1 MVEKEK
7 LTQIVKEV
15 QRDAGKFE
23 LLYSQIINKVYFWC
37 YTVIGN
43 ETDAKD
49 AAQEAMVDIY
59 RNIPSLQNPEMFNTW
74 MYRLVRNNCL
84 TYIRL
89 HKKKEVEFLHDE
101 DYRES
106 FETTLKEER
115 RDNMPHEAY
124 DLKETK
130 ELITSFINN
139 LPKRQKEVITLYY
152 LDEMK
157 IGEIAE
163 VLDYNVGSVK
173 SRLHAGRKSLE
184 TQISEYQIKNNVK
197 LYTAPLLP
205 MIGLILNEYR
215 EEMCG
220 NQDLHFDNNAFKATN
235 TTAVSN
241 VATIISGKVLAVA
254 IVTVVTIIASVVGA
268 RYWNQTNDGSS
279 VIKLSDSMVVDVDMF
294 NKANS
299 NPYIESIN
307 YETFPTKDSLE
318 IVIKLKKN
326 VDEKDIEI
334 SSDSKQLSFEKDK
347 KDITFKVAENGKYTV
362 EINNKRVTFTIDVI
376 DPYAPQLL
384 SIDNYGSYLQLHVDD
399 ELSQVDYE
407 LSYVEYDGEQYII
420 TNDLKVMGKFKGK
433 IEVSIYIDENCYRKY
448 LILTN

>member
-15 QRDAGKFE
+15 QKDAGKFE
-23 LLYSQIINKVYFWC
+23 ILYSQIINKVYFWC

-49 AAQEAMVDIY
+49 ATQEAMVDIY
-59 RNIPSLQNPEMFNTW
+59 RNIQSLQNPEMFSTW

-197 LYTAPLLP
+197 LYTVPLLP
-205 MIGLILNEYR
+205 MIGSILNESR
-215 EEMCG
+215 EEMCSS
-220 NQDLHFDNNAFKATN
+220 QDLHFDNNVFKATN
-235 TTAVSN
+235 ATAVTN

-254 IVTVVTIIASVVGA
+254 ITAVVTIIASVVAAG
-268 RYWNQTNDGSS
+268 YWNQGSDESS
-279 VIKLSDSMVVDVDMF
+279 VINLDDAMIVDIDMF

-326 VDEKDIEI
+326 IDEKDIEI
-334 SSDSKQLSFEKDK
+334 SLDLKQLSFEKDK
-347 KDITFKVAENGKYTV
+347 KDITFKAKENGKYTV
-362 EINNKRVTFTIDVI
+362 AINGKRVTFKIAIIDSF
-376 DPYAPQLL
+376 APQLL
-384 SIDNYGSYLQLHVDD
+384 SIDNYGNYLQLHVDD
-399 ELSQVDYE
+399 ELSQVDYD
-407 LSYVEYDGEQYII
+407 LSYVEYDGKQYKI
-420 TNDLKVMGKFKGK
+420 TNDLSVIGKFKGE

-448 LILTN
+448 LVIIN

>member
-59 RNIPSLQNPEMFNTW
+59 RNIPSLQHPEMFNTW

-106 FETTLKEER
+106 YETTLKEER
-115 RDNMPHEAY
+115 RDNMPDEAY

-215 EEMCG
+215 EDMCS

-235 TTAVSN
+235 ATAVTN

-254 IVTVVTIIASVVGA
+254 IAAVVTIIASVVA
-268 RYWNQTNDGSS
+268 ASYWNQGSDESS
-279 VIKLSDSMVVDVDMF
+279 VINLDDVVIADVDMF

-307 YETFPTKDSLE
+307 YETFPAKDSLE

-326 VDEKDIEI
+326 IDEKDIEI
-334 SSDSKQLSFEKDK
+334 SSDLKQLSFK
-347 KDITFKVAENGKYTV
+347 KNKKEVTFEVTENSKYTV
-362 EINNKRVTFTIDVI
+362 EINKKRVMFNIDVI

-384 SIDNYGSYLQLHVDD
+384 SIDNYGNYLQLHMDD
-399 ELSQVDYE
+399 ELSQVDYD
-407 LSYVEYDGEQYII
+407 LSYVEYDGEQYKI
-420 TNDLKVMGKFKGK
+420 TNELKVMGKFKGE

-448 LILTN
+448 LIITN